1 VISAGC
7 LRDLASWQD
16 DGARGRAW
24 RLFSCRAHTGIGS
37 TSAGLW
43 PDSRGCRQGRWAC
56 MAWSWRRSRR
66 SAGWPGPRLE
76 AAVGGR
82 LVTCRRPS
90 PAGSRPRAGGSFRRV
105 SGRRGTGR
113 RRRGSCRGLTGRR
126 DGFAGGTGRR
136 SSTVTR
142 IRGCGGTGPGM
153 WSRPLRRRRAVV
165 TWREYASRAG
175 LERHRGPELR
185 RCRRDL
191 TRRLAPHLQPLI
203 CEPALVVRLPGA
215 GLVAPSPARPSLV
228 VLVRMP
234 CLGPRSEQAP
244 DLAGSE
250 ADQLLGSAVMRH
262 RCPGKLSTGAGA
274 PFERR

>member
-1 VISAGC
+1 MVVASVAPQCGLAGP
-7 LRDLASWQD
+7 A
-16 DGARGRAW
+16 A
-24 RLFSCRAHTGIGS
+24 GS
-37 TSAGLW
+37 G
-43 PDSRGCRQGRWAC
+43 
-56 MAWSWRRSRR
+56 SRR
-66 SAGWPGPRLE
+66 PVGDLSSAE
-76 AAVGGR
+76 SGR
-82 LVTCRRPS
+82 IPS
-90 PAGSRPRAGGSFRRV
+90 PGGWVVPPGVRPAWNWTPPPGIVPRPDRAPRWVRWWY
-105 SGRRGTGR
+105 GTPVIDR
-113 RRRGSCRGLTGRR
+113 YAYSW
-126 DGFAGGTGRR
+126 
-136 SSTVTR
+136 
-142 IRGCGGTGPGM
+142 M